1 MKPKYIYDI
10 NIGHFIKVINEDGEV
25 TNNGDQPQ
33 DPNTQNAADTS
44 VNTSYKSVESNEEY
58 QKITADITAE
68 NTKYEQDKST
78 QQQLLDQARKTAASN
93 TTEQNKGIYDP
104 VSTDQNVL
112 NIMKRINDLNK
123 QHYTKIT
130 SLEDQKLQVLSKL
143 STANEGIRFSLPEK
157 YKGLNESNI
166 HTAKIYMG
174 DLVGT
179 DTSKAILKGMADFKR
194 TFKDTN
200 LLYGKDR
207 QGYFLI
213 ILDQD
218 DMDVMYNTL
227 DEVGYLRDDIIG
239 TVMPQLLDRSKL
251 IQ

>member
-1 MKPKYIYDI
+1 MKPKYIYDL
-10 NIGHFIKVINEDGEV
+10 NIGHFVKIINEDD
-25 TNNGDQPQ
+25 N
-33 DPNTQNAADTS
+33 NTQQSANQTEQTQNDNS
-44 VNTSYKSVESNEEY
+44 SQQDQSMKSVESNPDI
-58 QKITADITAE
+58 QAINVKITQE
-68 NTKYEQDKST
+68 NDKYSKDKST
-78 QQQLLDQARKTAASN
+78 QEQLLDQAKKNAA
-93 TTEQNKGIYDP
+93 NKPITDNNGIYDP
-104 VSTDQNVL
+104 VATDSNVL
-112 NIMKRINDLNK
+112 NIQKKINDLTK
-123 QHYTKIT
+123 QHYINLC
-130 SLEDQKLQVLSKL
+130 SLEDQKIQILSKL
-143 STANEGIRFSLPEK
+143 AAANEQIRTELPEK
-157 YKGLNESNI
+157 YKWLTESNI

-174 DLVGT
+174 DLVGM
-179 DTSKAILKGMADFKR
+179 DNDKAILKGMADFKR

>member
-1 MKPKYIYDI
+1 MKPKYIYDL
-10 NIGHFIKVINEDGEV
+10 NIGHFVKVINEDDNTQQQE
-25 TNNGDQPQ
+25 NPD
-33 DPNTQNAADTS
+33 NTQNQDN
-44 VNTSYKSVESNEEY
+44 NTEQKQVTQNKSVESNPDI
-58 QKITADITAE
+58 QNINAQITQE
-68 NTKYEQDKST
+68 NDKFSKDKST
-78 QQQLLDQARKTAASN
+78 QEQLLDQAKKNAAMKPDTA
-93 TTEQNKGIYDP
+93 NKGIYDP
-104 VSTDQNVL
+104 VATDSNVL
-112 NIMKRINDLNK
+112 SIQKKLNDLTK
-123 QHYTKIT
+123 QHYMNLC
-130 SLEDQKLQVLSKL
+130 SLEDQKLQILTKL
-143 STANEGIRFSLPEK
+143 SNANEKKRTEFPEK

-174 DLVGT
+174 DLVGI
-179 DTSKAILKGMADFKR
+179 DNDKAILKGMADFKR

-218 DMDVMYNTL
+218 DMDVMYDTL